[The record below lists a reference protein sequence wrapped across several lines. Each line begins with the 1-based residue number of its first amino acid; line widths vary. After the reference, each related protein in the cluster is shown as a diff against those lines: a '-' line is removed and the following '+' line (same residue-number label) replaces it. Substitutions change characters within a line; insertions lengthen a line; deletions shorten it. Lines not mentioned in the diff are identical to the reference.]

1 MRACLLL
8 TALVVATVTGCPND
22 PEGCEAIC
30 DWYLQ
35 FCDEDRAT
43 CLDDCAWADSATFNE
58 AGACVEDTPADCRA
72 ASCCVEFAYDA
83 YNFERECLGLLD
95 EQRDPDDAP

>member
-1 MRACLLL
+1 MRRLFPAVVV
-8 TALVVATVTGCPND
+8 VVAAAAGCPND
-22 PEGCEAIC
+22 PAGCEAIC

-43 CLDDCAWADSATFNE
+43 CLDDCAWADPATFDE
-58 AGACVEDTPADCRA
+58 AGACIADTPSSCQS
-72 ASCCVEFAYDA
+72 ASCCVEFVYDA

-95 EQRDPDDAP
+95 EQQ